1 MSVSYHNHRSYH
13 RTLQWAWGLW
23 LGFRLV
29 LMTVVATVV
38 VPTATLVGAFFWQ
51 LLVVAPL
58 LFCTPFIVRAKNA
71 YALIVIS
78 LLVMVYWGAAASFL
92 LIKMYEKAPV
102 LVIIAYGA
110 ETMVIG
116 VVFVL
121 LFMLTKKLPA
131 MHKKR

>member
-23 LGFRLV
+23 LGFRLM
-29 LMTVVATVV
+29 LMTAVATAM
-38 VPTATLVGAFFWQ
+38 VPSATLIGAFLWQ

-78 LLVMVYWGAAASFL
+78 LLIMVYWAATASFL
-92 LIKMYEKAPV
+92 LIKIYEKAPV
-102 LVIIAYGA
+102 LVTLAYGA
-110 ETMVIG
+110 ETVVISL
-116 VVFVL
+116 VFVL

-131 MHKKR
+131 MHKRQ